1 MQEVFA
7 GMQNAIYNQKLNQC
21 TESPPQIKAAA
32 PRIGTLFF
40 TADTERPKEAPG
52 AASKKRVA
60 MEGYSG

>member
-7 GMQNAIYNQKLNQC
+7 GIQNAIYNQNFHQC

-40 TADTERPKEAPG
+40 TAGTERPQEAPVVV
-52 AASKKRVA
+52 SKKRVLI
-60 MEGYSG
+60 EGYSE